1 MKDAPACIFAGQMY
15 EYAHGVAKDDEKA
28 ARYYQQACDMGSQAG
43 CYNLG
48 IMYENG
54 RGVPRDRAKAG
65 DLYQAACTAG
75 AKTACDKAKQ
85 MRAD

>member
-1 MKDAPACIFAGQMY
+1 
-15 EYAHGVAKDDEKA
+15 
-28 ARYYQQACDMGSQAG
+28 MGSQAG

-85 MRAD
+85 MRSGSGP